1 MFGRGPYARQCRDT
15 RRAEADRSR
24 QPARQP
30 SADEADREAE
40 VQEALP
46 GLRAAVAAASPGE
59 VQGRDNVKKAQH
71 CLALALFCAA
81 CDRMR
86 AKKAGGPTRELLQ
99 EAVALAP
106 GLHKER
112 REEAR
117 RYLAYATYAAGKEK
131 LQKREFGAA
140 MEHLDAVLDPEGELV
155 RWLDVAKQQKAKR
168 YLADCEASLG
178 VQELRTVQEW
188 IDARPN
194 LATGRRRRPRWP
206 PS

>member
-46 GLRAAVAAASPGE
+46 GLRAAVAAASSGE
-59 VQGRDNVKKAQH
+59 MQDRDNVKKAQH

-86 AKKAGGPTRELLQ
+86 AKKAGVARADICLLS
-99 EAVALAP
+99 VP
-106 GLHKER
+106 
-112 REEAR
+112 
-117 RYLAYATYAAGKEK
+117 
-131 LQKREFGAA
+131 
-140 MEHLDAVLDPEGELV
+140 
-155 RWLDVAKQQKAKR
+155 
-168 YLADCEASLG
+168 
-178 VQELRTVQEW
+178 
-188 IDARPN
+188 
-194 LATGRRRRPRWP
+194 
-206 PS
+206 